1 MMNCRSDLFGRADE
15 MVGGEHMDMQN
26 CTGCKH
32 YIGAGLC
39 RLNLERECG
48 EGGHEAYE
56 PRGARSYTREEFVDA
71 AVSCGWGNKSDVA
84 EYIRENR
91 KSTYTTEDLMELRRA
106 RPVRYAAADPKRLVA
121 TDGGGVA
128 RTTKHYCVY
137 NGHDV

>member
-1 MMNCRSDLFGRADE
+1 MNCRSDHLGGADE
-15 MVGGEHMDMQN
+15 MVGDEHMDMQD

-32 YIGAGLC
+32 HIGAGLC
-39 RLNLERECG
+39 RMNLERECG
-48 EGGHEAYE
+48 EGGHEAWE
-56 PRGARSYTREEFVDA
+56 PREVRSYTREEFADV
-71 AVSCGWGNKSDVA
+71 AVSCGWGKKSDVA

-106 RPVRYAAADPKRLVA
+106 KPVRYEAAYPKRLVA

-128 RTTKHYCVY
+128 RTTKHYRVY